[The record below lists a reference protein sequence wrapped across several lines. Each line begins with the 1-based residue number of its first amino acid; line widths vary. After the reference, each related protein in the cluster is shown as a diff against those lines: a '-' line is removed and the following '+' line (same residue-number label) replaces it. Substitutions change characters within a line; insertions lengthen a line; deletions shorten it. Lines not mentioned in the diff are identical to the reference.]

1 MISPS
6 EAEEGVVKHLV
17 SGAKKLGY
25 KPFNN
30 ITYVSENANGEGKLT
45 GICPLCGEQKTFG
58 IGGYI

>member
-1 MISPS
+1 MISSS

-30 ITYVSENANGEGKLT
+30 ITYISENANGLQFDL
-45 GICPLCGEQKTFG
+45 PLFHN
-58 IGGYI
+58 Y